1 MLKVAKGGTDVRLGV
16 DVAGYKGLRRE
27 ALESFGGDLASQVVE
42 SGEPLVLEPMGSI
55 DRKIVH
61 DAVNAVDGVQT
72 ESEGQG
78 RDRRV
83 VIRPS

>member
-1 MLKVAKGGTDVRLGV
+1 
-16 DVAGYKGLRRE
+16 
-27 ALESFGGDLASQVVE
+27 
-42 SGEPLVLEPMGSI
+42 MGSI

-61 DAVNAVDGVQT
+61 DAVNAVDGVRT

-83 VIRPS
+83 VIRPA